1 MLLAAFLQRGREL
14 VEWNSQ
20 VNGSP
25 VDARYIDRTALP
37 GLGTSNDVLHE
48 LLLLKTAS
56 CRSPT
61 RHGRQIFSSTC
72 ISARRAVATTTE
84 RLDAVPPYWGREQS
98 GTSLFMSMASALLER
113 SVFEKGMRSIA
124 VLFRCLGPI
133 ATSRQPHPS
142 LVARL

>member
-1 MLLAAFLQRGREL
+1 MLIEAFLQRGREL

-20 VNGSP
+20 VNSSP

-72 ISARRAVATTTE
+72 ISARRAVATPTE
-84 RLDAVPPYWGREQS
+84 RRDAVPPYWGRDQS
-98 GTSLFMSMASALLER
+98 GTTLLMAMASAIHD
-113 SVFEKGMRSIA
+113 SAAFEQRMQPSP
-124 VLFRCLGPI
+124 VVCLSLRPT
-133 ATSRQPHPS
+133 APSRQPHPT
-142 LVARL
+142 